1 MEEIS
6 SLVYKISAIAAFAL
20 LITGLC
26 YFITY
31 KKKSERIR
39 KQEREISQAKDKL
52 QQQAIENLQ
61 KERKTIFTTSRLFTQ
76 ISGYQHSISK

>member
-31 KKKSERIR
+31 KRRVNVYENKKEKYLKPKINYNS
-39 KQEREISQAKDKL
+39 KL
-52 QQQAIENLQ
+52 
-61 KERKTIFTTSRLFTQ
+61 
-76 ISGYQHSISK
+76 